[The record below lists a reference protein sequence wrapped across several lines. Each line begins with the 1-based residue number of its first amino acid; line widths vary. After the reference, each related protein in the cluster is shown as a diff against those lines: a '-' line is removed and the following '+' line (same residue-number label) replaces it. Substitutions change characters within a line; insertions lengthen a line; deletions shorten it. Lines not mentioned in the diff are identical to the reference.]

1 VSSKPRAR
9 VLVVDDDP
17 TFADLVAE
25 LLQEQGH
32 EPLVAHDP
40 ERAVELARKGS
51 LDAAV
56 VDLMLPGSSG
66 LDLADRLRVLSP
78 DLEIVILTG
87 HGGLDSAVAGLHHG
101 IFDYLQKGAVH
112 LDELARSVRL
122 AIERSRLSRENRRLW
137 AQMREANRLM
147 SGVQEASARMASE
160 AHLDRL
166 LPVLATAAKQL
177 CGSNASRVLLFQ
189 RAAPDIWVVA
199 QSAGDGAGALPG
211 VRLRRGEGLALAA
224 GEANETI
231 RLAQA
236 QADLRFIARC
246 DELSTEA
253 EGWLAAPLHH
263 GSVVGAVIVAGRLHG
278 FGEDHAS
285 LLTILARQAA
295 LAIENSLQQDR
306 AVNFFTHTSDLLVDV
321 LERLDIHYPGHS
333 RRVAALSDMLS
344 RRMGLSDAERR
355 GIHFGAL
362 LHDIGKVRIDQA
374 VLAADHSSP
383 EARVELQRHPVL
395 GLEML
400 RSITLWEDV
409 LPIVHCHHERW
420 DGSGYPTGLAGEEI
434 PLGARIVALAD
445 AFDAMTRS
453 TPHSRQRSSDEALA
467 EINACTGS
475 QFDPRVARLFAAE
488 YREHGAAAGL

>member
-1 VSSKPRAR
+1 MSSKPRAR

-17 TFADLVAE
+17 SFADLVAE
-25 LLQEQGH
+25 LLQERGY

-40 ERAVELARKGS
+40 EGAVELARKGG

-56 VDLMLPGSSG
+56 VDLVLPGSSG
-66 LDLADRLRVLSP
+66 LDVADRLRVLSP

-87 HGGLDSAVAGLHHG
+87 QGSLDSAVEGLHHG
-101 IFDYLQKGAVH
+101 IFDYVQKGGLQ
-112 LDELARSVRL
+112 LDDLARTVRQ
-122 AIERSRLSRENRRLW
+122 AIERSRLSRDNRRLV
-137 AQMREANRLM
+137 AETREANRLM
-147 SGVQEASARMASE
+147 SAVQEASARMAGE

-166 LPVLATAAKQL
+166 LPALATAAKEL
-177 CGSNASRVLLFQ
+177 CGSATSRVLLFQ
-189 RAAPDIWVVA
+189 RASPGIWVVA
-199 QSAGDGAGALPG
+199 QAAGDGAEALPG
-211 VRLRRGEGLALAA
+211 VRLRRGEALALAA

-231 RLAQA
+231 RLSQPRID
-236 QADLRFIARC
+236 QRFAARC
-246 DELSTEA
+246 DGLSTET

-263 GSVVGAVIVAGRLHG
+263 ASVVGAVIVAGRLHG
-278 FGEDHAS
+278 FGQDHAS
-285 LLTILARQAA
+285 LLTSLARQAA
-295 LAIENSLQQDR
+295 LAIENSRQHDR
-306 AVNFFTHTSDLLVDV
+306 SINFFTHTSDLLVDV

-374 VLAADHSSP
+374 VLAGEHPSP
-383 EARVELQRHPVL
+383 AARTELQRHPVL
-395 GLEML
+395 GLEIL
-400 RSITLWEDV
+400 RSITLWEDI

-434 PLGARIVALAD
+434 PLGARIVAVAD
-445 AFDAMTRS
+445 AFDAMTRP
-453 TPHSRQRSSDEALA
+453 TPHSPQRSSDEALA
-467 EINACTGS
+467 EIDACAGS

-488 YREHGAAAGL
+488 YREQGRAAGL